1 MNVREPKRGEGA
13 LLMKLMVELD
23 ADSKFMML
31 EPGERQTSAQE
42 QELAIE
48 EFLTSTS
55 KVMFVAE
62 NEGDLVGFVA
72 GYGYRP
78 NRKKH
83 VMNCVLGVLSSAS
96 GKGLGTRLMKRL
108 EDWAR
113 RHRLSRMELTVMA
126 HNTRAQKLYSRCGF
140 EVEGIKRHSICVDG
154 KPVDERLMA
163 KLLTAEALDSPESL

>member
-1 MNVREPKRGEGA
+1 
-13 LLMKLMVELD
+13 MKLMVELD

-42 QELAIE
+42 QDLAIE
-48 EFLTSTS
+48 EFLSSAS

-62 NEGDLVGFVA
+62 DEGALVGFVA

-83 VMNCVLGVLSSAS
+83 VMNCVLGVLSRAS

-108 EDWAR
+108 EDWACG
-113 RHRLSRMELTVMA
+113 HRFARMELTVMA
-126 HNTRAQKLYSRCGF
+126 HNERAQRLYSRCGF

-163 KLLTAEALDSPESL
+163 KLLTAEALDAPTP

>member
-1 MNVREPKRGEGA
+1 MKVREPKRGEGA
-13 LLMKLMVELD
+13 LLMKLMLELD

-42 QELAIE
+42 QDAAIE
-48 EFLTSTS
+48 AFLASAS

-62 NEGDLVGFVA
+62 DEGDLVGFVVGH
-72 GYGYRP
+72 GYKP

-83 VMNCVLGVLSSAS
+83 VMHCVLGVLSRAS

-113 RHRLSRMELTVMA
+113 RHRFARMELTVMA
-126 HNTRAQKLYSRCGF
+126 HNERAEKLYRRCGF

-163 KLLTAEALDSPESL
+163 KLLTTEALDSPESP